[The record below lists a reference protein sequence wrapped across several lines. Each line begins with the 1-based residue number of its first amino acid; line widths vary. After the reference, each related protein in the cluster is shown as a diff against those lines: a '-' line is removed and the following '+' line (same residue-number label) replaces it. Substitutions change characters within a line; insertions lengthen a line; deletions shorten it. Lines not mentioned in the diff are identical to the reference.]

1 MNTTTT
7 FTYDDT
13 EVTIGDRVIIDGDVH
28 TVVRIAGR
36 WVTLS
41 DNSKCSRAA
50 AAAAREEYLE
60 DEETLG
66 EEEEETLGEEAE
78 ETLGEEDEETLGEEE
93 EETLGEEAEETLGE
107 EDEETLGE
115 EAEPRDIVDPK
126 YRALYARTRS
136 ANGNR
141 SFDRGDEL
149 AEALRGRTIE
159 QILNLCYSLLPE
171 KVGRWDHLNVG
182 QRSMN
187 ARNAIRNAVRKGTLD
202 AALALN
208 AALRIAA

>member
-7 FTYDDT
+7 FTHDDT

-60 DEETLG
+60 DEGTLG
-66 EEEEETLGEEAE
+66 EEIEEAE
-78 ETLGEEDEETLGEEE
+78 T
-93 EETLGEEAEETLGE
+93 
-107 EDEETLGE
+107 
-115 EAEPRDIVDPK
+115 RDIVDSK
-126 YRALYARTRS
+126 YRALYVRTRS

-149 AEALRGRTIE
+149 AEALRGCTIE

-187 ARNAIRNAVRKGTLD
+187 ARNAIRNAIRKGTLD

>member
-7 FTYDDT
+7 FTHDDT

-28 TVVRIAGR
+28 TVIRIAGR

-66 EEEEETLGEEAE
+66 EEIEDGGAE
-78 ETLGEEDEETLGEEE
+78 S
-93 EETLGEEAEETLGE
+93 
-107 EDEETLGE
+107 
-115 EAEPRDIVDPK
+115 RDIVDPK

-149 AEALRGRTIE
+149 AEALRGCTIE

-187 ARNAIRNAVRKGTLD
+187 ARNAIRNAIRKGTLD
-202 AALALN
+202 AALALD
-208 AALRIAA
+208 AARQVAA

>member
-41 DNSKCSRAA
+41 DNSRCSRAA
-50 AAAAREEYLE
+50 AAAAREEYL
-60 DEETLG
+60 
-66 EEEEETLGEEAE
+66 
-78 ETLGEEDEETLGEEE
+78 
-93 EETLGEEAEETLGE
+93 

>member
-13 EVTIGDRVIIDGDVH
+13 EVTIGDRVVIDGDVH

-41 DNSKCSRAA
+41 DGSKCGRAA

-66 EEEEETLGEEAE
+66 EEIEDGEDGEEIE
-78 ETLGEEDEETLGEEE
+78 EIEEI
-93 EETLGEEAEETLGE
+93 
-107 EDEETLGE
+107 EDGE

-126 YRALYARTRS
+126 YRALYVRTRS
-136 ANGNR
+136 ASGNR

-149 AEALRGRTIE
+149 AEALRGYTIE
-159 QILNLCYSLLPE
+159 QILSLCYSLLPE

-187 ARNAIRNAVRKGTLD
+187 ARNAIRNAIRKGTLD
-202 AALALN
+202 AALALEVV
-208 AALRIAA
+208 AALRVAA

>member
-13 EVTIGDRVIIDGDVH
+13 EVTIGDRVVIDGVVH

-41 DNSKCSRAA
+41 DDSKRSRAA

-66 EEEEETLGEEAE
+66 EEIEDGEEAE
-78 ETLGEEDEETLGEEE
+78 S
-93 EETLGEEAEETLGE
+93 
-107 EDEETLGE
+107 
-115 EAEPRDIVDPK
+115 RDIVDPK
-126 YRALYARTRS
+126 YRALYVRTRS

-149 AEALRGRTIE
+149 AEALRGYTIE
-159 QILNLCYSLLPE
+159 QILSLCYSLLPE

-187 ARNAIRNAVRKGTLD
+187 ARNAIRNAIRKGTLD
-202 AALALN
+202 AALALEVV
-208 AALRIAA
+208 AALRVAA